1 MQDCYS
7 VTTYSVQSILGLID
21 SGDIAIP
28 EIQRPFVWDAA
39 KVRDLVDSL
48 YNGYPTG
55 YLITWK
61 NPDVKIKG
69 GGTSEGKT
77 VLIDGQQ
84 RVTAITAALAG
95 RSVLNED
102 YELKRIKIAFN
113 PQQDIED
120 SPFEVLTPI
129 IEKDKRWISDV
140 AVLFQPGFNS
150 YSFITE
156 YINANPECDQN
167 LVSARIGDLQA
178 IAARQL
184 GEIQI
189 NADCTIDEV
198 TDIFIRINS
207 KGAVLSQADF
217 AMSKIAADEIHGG
230 AMLRKAIDYYCHLAV
245 KPEFWSVLSTQDSE
259 YMSTEYAAKSEWL
272 KNDKEDIYDPDYN
285 DMLRVAFMFKFGRG
299 KLADLVSLLSG
310 RDFATRD
317 YKSEIADESFEK
329 LNDGV
334 LRFMN
339 ENNFK
344 DFVLAIRSAGFTSSS
359 LISSQGA
366 LNFAYNLYLMLRE
379 DGNISAT
386 DVKRYVQ
393 RWYVMSVLTGRYSG
407 SSESVMDRDIRR
419 ITEMGFLQFYDEIVK
434 ANLSDSFWEA
444 ALPQNLVTAS
454 TRTGGWLVYVASQIK
469 EADNTLFTNGVKVSD
484 VVASIGDIHH
494 IFPKDFLR
502 KEINAPQRL
511 YNQVANYAY
520 LEKRINIKIGARR
533 PGDYFSEA
541 LECAKSGAPYFGNIY
556 EEDNLL
562 DNLSQNCIPG
572 DIFDMGAGDY
582 ERFLNERRILMANKI
597 KEYFFA
603 L

>member
-7 VTTYSVQSILGLID
+7 VTTYSVQAILGLID

-28 EIQRPFVWDAA
+28 EIQRPFVWEAA

-48 YNGYPTG
+48 YKGYPTG

-84 RVTAITAALAG
+84 RVTAITAALSG
-95 RSVLNED
+95 ISVLNDD

-113 PQQDIED
+113 PQQDSED
-120 SPFEVLTPI
+120 SLFEVLTPI
-129 IEKDKRWISDV
+129 IEKDKRWISDISE
-140 AVLFQPGFNS
+140 LFQPGFNS
-150 YSFITE
+150 YSFITD
-156 YINANPECDQN
+156 YINSNPGCDQN
-167 LVSARIGDLQA
+167 LVSTRIGTLQA

-184 GEIQI
+184 GVIII

-230 AMLRKAIDYYCHLAV
+230 SMLRKAIDYYCHLAV
-245 KPEFWSVLSTQDSE
+245 KPEFWGILSTQDSE
-259 YMSTEYAAKSEWL
+259 YMATEYAAKSEWL
-272 KNDKEDIYDPDYN
+272 KNDRDDIYDPDYN
-285 DMLRVAFMFKFGRG
+285 DMLRVAFMYKFGRG

-329 LNDGV
+329 LKDGV
-334 LRFMN
+334 LRFMDR
-339 ENNFK
+339 NNFK
-344 DFVLAIRSAGFTSSS
+344 DFVLAIRSAGFTSAA
-359 LISSQGA
+359 LVSSQGA
-366 LNFAYNLYLMLRE
+366 LNFAYNLYLMLR
-379 DGNISAT
+379 DDKGISVT

-393 RWYVMSVLTGRYSG
+393 RWYVMSILTGRYSG

-419 ITEMGFLQFYDEIVK
+419 IREIGFLHFYDEIVK

-444 ALPQNLVTAS
+444 ALPQNLATTS
-454 TRTGGWLVYVASQIK
+454 TRTGGWLVYVAAQIK
-469 EADNTLFTNGVKVSD
+469 EANNTLFTNGVKVSD
-484 VVASIGDIHH
+484 VVTSIGDIHH

-502 KEINAPQRL
+502 KEIGAPQRL
-511 YNQVANYAY
+511 YNQIANYAY

-541 LECAKSGAPYFGNIY
+541 LDCAESGKPYFGNIY
-556 EEDNLL
+556 GKENLME
-562 DNLSQNCIPG
+562 NLSENCIPDG
-572 DIFDMGAGDY
+572 IFDMGAEDY
-582 ERFLNERRILMANKI
+582 ESFLSERRLMMANKI
-597 KEYFFA
+597 RSYF
-603 L
+603 LSL